1 MTHGNR
7 LQKCVRFD
15 IIFTV
20 RGVAQFGSALG
31 SGPRGRGFKS
41 RRPTGFEGGG
51 ASGERAV
58 CARIA
63 RKHIGWAQTEQP
75 GGLMA
80 GLPQRFCTAKDLR
93 EKEEQAQKARRLP
106 KADAREI
113 RLAPT
118 RARRQRRKS
127 RRLDQDPEMAFLP
140 SRGLCCCERF
150 EPQPPKR
157 LEMRRFILGCRF
169 TRVDACV
176 REAIEP
182 LIKTSTFRLPVEAKM
197 IPSPRPKPPQRLLSA
212 EVLFVLRF
220 VHNVWSYDQTRS
232 FSGLPRRY
240 EYRDERKKRQTSVP
254 RFPKKICAHF
264 ALPSPLCRVR
274 KNCSP

>member
-1 MTHGNR
+1 MGSNP
-7 LQKCVRFD
+7 
-15 IIFTV
+15 
-20 RGVAQFGSALG
+20 VASTTRNEVNVCWLHFAL
-31 SGPRGRGFKS
+31 S
-41 RRPTGFEGGG
+41 RTSTGFEGGG

-75 GGLMA
+75 GGLFT
-80 GLPQRFCTAKDLR
+80 G
-93 EKEEQAQKARRLP
+93 
-106 KADAREI
+106 
-113 RLAPT
+113 
-118 RARRQRRKS
+118 ARRQRRKS
-127 RRLDQDPEMAFLP
+127 RRLDQDPETAKMP

-169 TRVDACV
+169 TRADACV

-182 LIKTSTFRLPVEAKM
+182 LIKTSTFRLPVEAKI

-240 EYRDERKKRQTSVP
+240 EYIDARKKRQTSVP
-254 RFPKKICAHF
+254 RFPKKNMCAF
-264 ALPSPLCRVR
+264 RLAVSSVPRAQKLPAVKLGRADLPFFPTADSALRS
-274 KNCSP
+274 